1 MSRDEIMQLRAGID
15 AYRVVTG
22 IREYDQS
29 ALDFASNGLR
39 RALAE
44 VERLRAEITNA
55 KAFVYNITP
64 GTSATTIE
72 VDQKD
77 TLDEQIESLRVRQKA
92 AVERLRAGLRL
103 CIGQHTGRV
112 WSTVPDADVDSY
124 VIAAEAAG
132 GK

>member
-1 MSRDEIMQLRAGID
+1 MAKENELLRA
-15 AYRVVTG
+15 A
-22 IREYDQS
+22 
-29 ALDFASNGLR
+29 
-39 RALAE
+39 
-44 VERLRAEITNA
+44 ITNA